1 MCLRHFIIQNLRVQF
16 HLHSAMTPTSHSWE
30 AWPGLCCSGAWDI
43 IIPHQPTIHTHS
55 SRPFNVLRAAMKQP
69 MSKVLI
75 CPERACAHTS
85 LFHCLNEASWASR
98 VTGSLEL
105 GSGRAELVDLIL
117 CEDSGNCERR
127 LRGSWQTPCPEGSV
141 FAWMRSTSNPPTG
154 ACRLRNNTD
163 KSTLKTYLL
172 RNLHHPRVC
181 FWRSLEG
188 LIWPISMNTMTHLK
202 NSPWHKPH
210 TREAQPTPQV

>member
-1 MCLRHFIIQNLRVQF
+1 MCSRHFIIQNLRVQL

-127 LRGSWQTPCPEGSV
+127 LRGPCRALPAQREVFLPGWGPPPIPQLEPVDSETTQTSHLSKLICCTIYITPE
-141 FAWMRSTSNPPTG
+141 FAFG
-154 ACRLRNNTD
+154 D
-163 KSTLKTYLL
+163 
-172 RNLHHPRVC
+172 H
-181 FWRSLEG
+181 
-188 LIWPISMNTMTHLK
+188 
-202 NSPWHKPH
+202 
-210 TREAQPTPQV
+210 